1 MIRGIIFD
9 CFGVLYGGSLGALA
23 RAAGD
28 RAQEISDI
36 HLAKDYGY
44 IDYEEFLWQISE
56 VIGTSVDEVRGII
69 QQRQVL
75 NTDLLDYTQRLRKD
89 YKVGLLS
96 NIDMDTAEGLF
107 NGDIATYFD
116 GVVLSSQEGMAKPS
130 PEIYELAASRLGC
143 KPEACIMIDDLEVNC
158 DGARE
163 VGMQAI
169 LYTSNENT
177 MRRISEMTGGSHTE

>member
-44 IDYEEFLWQISE
+44 IDYEEFLRQISE

-75 NTDLLDYTQRLRKD
+75 NTDLLDYTQQLRKD

-96 NIDMDTAEGLF
+96 NIDMDTAQGLF

-169 LYTSNENT
+169 LYTSNDNT
-177 MRRISEMTGGSHTE
+177 IRRISEITGGSHAE